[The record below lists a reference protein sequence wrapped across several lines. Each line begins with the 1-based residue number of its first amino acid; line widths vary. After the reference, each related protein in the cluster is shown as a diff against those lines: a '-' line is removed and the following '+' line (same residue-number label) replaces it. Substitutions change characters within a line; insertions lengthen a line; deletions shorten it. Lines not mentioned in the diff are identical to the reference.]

1 MRYQLCLGFGGDPL
15 FSSFFLCYI
24 LMNPNCAFL
33 PRLSN
38 CVPFQ
43 VGANSV
49 LFPPSQVWVK
59 TQFDSCS
66 GFAKPSCI
74 MFPSWA
80 KPSFLYPFPGWGESQ
95 ACFLPRAEWGL
106 LSPGLWNPFLSGRLD
121 QLEVGPLDRSP
132 VSWTAPGKH
141 KYIGIQY
148 TVLYLCIC
156 IVCKV
161 KYSCC
166 TYMQTSLAHQ

>member
-49 LFPPSQVWVK
+49 LFHPRFGWKPSLIPAQVLQNPVVLCSQVGRSPVFFILS
-59 TQFDSCS
+59 QV
-66 GFAKPSCI
+66 G
-74 MFPSWA
+74 
-80 KPSFLYPFPGWGESQ
+80 GESQ